1 MDVQDQ
7 AQVAGNPSLGRS
19 SDDRSR
25 QQAVLREAVLREA
38 VLRKA
43 GMPGQDM
50 SKVIMGIKTLKLEA
64 HELEA
69 VELALRLQPTI
80 ASLKDIV
87 ARSDAECTVP
97 CPRQR
102 ESKKEKISWSKAEET
117 ASSEK
122 TSLMDVDRSV
132 VSSNKFV
139 RVPAVIRLTVR

>member
-1 MDVQDQ
+1 MDIQDQ
-7 AQVAGNPSLGRS
+7 AQVAANPSLGRS
-19 SDDRSR
+19 SDDCSR
-25 QQAVLREAVLREA
+25 QQA

-64 HELEA
+64 HELKA

-102 ESKKEKISWSKAEET
+102 ESK
-117 ASSEK
+117 
-122 TSLMDVDRSV
+122 
-132 VSSNKFV
+132 VSMGLGYS
-139 RVPAVIRLTVR
+139 AD

>member
-1 MDVQDQ
+1 MDIQDQ
-7 AQVAGNPSLGRS
+7 AQVAANPSLGRS
-19 SDDRSR
+19 SDDCSR
-25 QQAVLREAVLREA
+25 QQAVLRKA

-64 HELEA
+64 HELEV

-102 ESKKEKISWSKAEET
+102 ESK
-117 ASSEK
+117 
-122 TSLMDVDRSV
+122 DRRRKSRGARP
-132 VSSNKFV
+132 KKQRAV
-139 RVPAVIRLTVR
+139 RRRH

>member
-25 QQAVLREAVLREA
+25 QQAVLRKA

-102 ESKKEKISWSKAEET
+102 ESKVS
-117 ASSEK
+117 
-122 TSLMDVDRSV
+122 MDLGYSAD
-132 VSSNKFV
+132 
-139 RVPAVIRLTVR
+139 

>member
-1 MDVQDQ
+1 MDIQDQ
-7 AQVAGNPSLGRS
+7 AQVAANPSLGRS
-19 SDDRSR
+19 SDDCSR
-25 QQAVLREAVLREA
+25 QQAVLRKAVLRKA

-102 ESKKEKISWSKAEET
+102 ESK
-117 ASSEK
+117 
-122 TSLMDVDRSV
+122 DRRRKSRRARP
-132 VSSNKFV
+132 KKQRAV
-139 RVPAVIRLTVR
+139 RRRH